1 MLLLNTRTEKNF
13 VNLCLHKD
21 DFGISAEWHFSA
33 TSHGKGACDGLGGT
47 VKRLAARVSLQR
59 PYNDQIMTP
68 RQLFDWASTAVPS
81 AHFGYCSMEDYE
93 REQHNLERRFHQS
106 RTIPG
111 TRKLH
116 SFVPIS
122 NSKVRVS
129 YYSSSDNSREERV
142 TLRTNDLPP
151 ESIVGF
157 VTCLCDGKWW
167 LACVLEIIQEDSQ
180 VKLTFLHPHGS
191 SSSYKYPGTQDIR
204 TVPMDNILTLVD
216 PRTRTGRVY
225 TLSKKEIT
233 TASDKLRMMTV
244 E

>member
-1 MLLLNTRTEKNF
+1 MKENSIILSDAFT
-13 VNLCLHKD
+13 NLAQFHVRENCIHL
-21 DFGISAEWHFSA
+21 FLSQ
-33 TSHGKGACDGLGGT
+33 T
-47 VKRLAARVSLQR
+47 VK
-59 PYNDQIMTP
+59 
-68 RQLFDWASTAVPS
+68 
-81 AHFGYCSMEDYE
+81 
-93 REQHNLERRFHQS
+93 LESVIIHLLI
-106 RTIPG
+106 IPG
-111 TRKLH
+111 K
-116 SFVPIS
+116 
-122 NSKVRVS
+122 
-129 YYSSSDNSREERV
+129 REV
-142 TLRTNDLPP
+142 ITLRTNDLPP

-233 TASDKLRMMTV
+233 TASDKFRMMTA